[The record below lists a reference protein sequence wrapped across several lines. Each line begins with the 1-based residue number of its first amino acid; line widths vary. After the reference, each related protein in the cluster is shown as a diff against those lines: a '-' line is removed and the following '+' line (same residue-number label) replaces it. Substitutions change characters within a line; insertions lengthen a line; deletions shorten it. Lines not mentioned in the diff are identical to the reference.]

1 VSHKYL
7 YKYSMAEKGLYFI
20 SKQKLTY
27 GHWRV
32 KDDSR
37 GLIVD
42 SRDRLIAVVPKKQ
55 PAITVDSA
63 VKIGGN
69 TSPWPDLSEEWIY
82 DDEHEGNVA
91 LIACA
96 PELLAALKEAAYHL
110 DKAGI
115 PLHDE
120 YYDLI
125 NRASTGVAEIRA
137 ISPGHAPAAANP
149 QSAHGSTN
157 HAPTPDDCAQEH
169 ADDESAK
176 QSVRDDSYE
185 RDL

>member
-1 VSHKYL
+1 
-7 YKYSMAEKGLYFI
+7 MAEKGLYFI

-27 GHWRV
+27 GHWHV

-63 VKIGGN
+63 LKIGGN
-69 TSPWPDLSEEWIY
+69 VSPWPDLSEEWIY
-82 DDEHEGNVA
+82 DDEHEGNVN

-110 DKAGI
+110 DRAGI

-125 NRASTGVAEIRA
+125 NRASTGVAEIRP
-137 ISPGHAPAAANP
+137 ISPGPAHAEANP
-149 QSAHGSTN
+149 QSAHDSTN
-157 HAPTPDDCAQEH
+157 HAPAPDDCAQERV
-169 ADDESAK
+169 DDGSAK
-176 QSVRDDSYE
+176 QHAHDGSLSRDF
-185 RDL
+185 

>member
-1 VSHKYL
+1 MS
-7 YKYSMAEKGLYFI
+7 EKGLYFI

-27 GHWRV
+27 GHWHV

-69 TSPWPDLSEEWIY
+69 VSPWPDLSEEWIY

-110 DKAGI
+110 DRAGI

-149 QSAHGSTN
+149 QSAECSTN
-157 HAPTPDDCAQEH
+157 HAPTPDDCAQER
-169 ADDESAK
+169 ANDGNAK
-176 QSVRDDSYE
+176 QSVHDGSYE

>member
-1 VSHKYL
+1 
-7 YKYSMAEKGLYFI
+7 MAEKGLYFI

-27 GHWRV
+27 GHWSV
-32 KDDSR
+32 KDAER
-37 GLIVD
+37 GLVVD

-55 PAITVDSA
+55 PSITVDSA

-69 TSPWPDLSEEWIY
+69 VSPWPDLSEEWIY

-110 DKAGI
+110 DRAGI

-125 NRASTGVAEIRA
+125 NRASTGVSEIRP

-149 QSAHGSTN
+149 QSADGSTN
-157 HAPTPDDCAQEH
+157 HAPTPDDCAQER
-169 ADDESAK
+169 ANDGNAK
-176 QSVRDDSYE
+176 QSVHDGSYE